1 LGILSGVI
9 EALTGGFGS
18 KLVETV
24 RGYFPPSMSDAE
36 KREFELKLLEVS
48 HRQEIELLA
57 AAQTAEAEFN
67 RRIEAME
74 GTAGDLAKLPILGP
88 IMLFLRGCQRPV
100 FGFYTLIMDYLVFSG
115 SWTIPEGSRL
125 EAAFFA
131 INLLVLGFL
140 FGERAVRNVMPL
152 LLAYFGKGNN
162 REVAA
167 K

>member
-1 LGILSGVI
+1 MGILSKVI
-9 EALTGGFGS
+9 DALSGGFGS

-36 KREFELKLLEVS
+36 KRDFELKLLEVS

-57 AAQTAEAEFN
+57 AAQSAEAEFN

-74 GTAGDLAKLPILGP
+74 GTASDLARIPILGP
-88 IMLFLRGCQRPV
+88 VMLFFRGCQRPI

-140 FGERAVRNVMPL
+140 FGERTLKNVLPIL
-152 LLAYFGKGNN
+152 LPYFAKTSS
-162 REVAA
+162 REETA